1 MFILMVFNDYD
12 EEELIYIGF
21 FNLIKDIL
29 EYTNH
34 IIKYSKEQ
42 IRHNYNN
49 NKERINKK
57 IECEC
62 GRIIIKRMIKKHLKT
77 DIHDKCLFIKNN
89 NIQIENN
96 NNNENEKKLHNGI
109 VIFK

>member
-1 MFILMVFNDYD
+1 MDRKRYYEDYYLMNK
-12 EEELIYIGF
+12 ETI
-21 FNLIKDIL
+21 
-29 EYTNH
+29 
-34 IIKYSKEQ
+34 KEQ

-77 DIHDKCLFIKNN
+77 NIHDKCLFIKNKH
-89 NIQIENN
+89 IENN
-96 NNNENEKKLHNGI
+96 NNNENEKIIHNGF
-109 VIFK
+109 VNFK

>member
-1 MFILMVFNDYD
+1 MNRIQYYKDYY
-12 EEELIYIGF
+12 LI
-21 FNLIKDIL
+21 NK
-29 EYTNH
+29 E
-34 IIKYSKEQ
+34 IIKAQMKD
-42 IRHNYNN
+42 NYNN

-57 IECEC
+57 VKCNC
-62 GRIIIKRMIKKHLKT
+62 GRIVIKRMLKKHLST
-77 DIHDKCLFIKNN
+77 DIHAKCILIKNN

>member
-1 MFILMVFNDYD
+1 MDRKPYYKDYYLMNK
-12 EEELIYIGF
+12 ETI
-21 FNLIKDIL
+21 
-29 EYTNH
+29 
-34 IIKYSKEQ
+34 KEQ

-77 DIHDKCLFIKNN
+77 NIHDKCLFIKNN

>member
-1 MFILMVFNDYD
+1 MRNRNYILVNFIIMDRKPYYKDYYLMNK
-12 EEELIYIGF
+12 ETI
-21 FNLIKDIL
+21 
-29 EYTNH
+29 
-34 IIKYSKEQ
+34 KEQ
-42 IRHNYNN
+42 IRHNYHN

-77 DIHDKCLFIKNN
+77 NIHDKCLFIKNN

>member
-1 MFILMVFNDYD
+1 MNKETI
-12 EEELIYIGF
+12 
-21 FNLIKDIL
+21 
-29 EYTNH
+29 
-34 IIKYSKEQ
+34 KEQ

-77 DIHDKCLFIKNN
+77 NIHDKCLFIKNN